1 MYSRGYDRG
10 IESDGTL
17 RELERDFEE
26 SRLQPQPQ
34 EEQALPTAARGKSKN
49 KLFSRFDTEDLLIIA
64 IAILVLMDGDP
75 DNDIILI
82 ALAFLLFF

>member
-10 IESDGTL
+10 IESDGSL

-26 SRLQPQPQ
+26 NRLVQ
-34 EEQALPTAARGKSKN
+34 EAAHQEPTLPASVGKGKG
-49 KLFSRFDTEDLLIIA
+49 KLFSRIDTEDLLIIA
-64 IAILVLMDGDP
+64 IAILILLDGDP

-82 ALAFLLFF
+82 ALALLLFF

>member
-17 RELERDFEE
+17 MELERSFE
-26 SRLQPQPQ
+26 RH
-34 EEQALPTAARGKSKN
+34 ALPDEAPAAESALSANEEKGKR
-49 KLFSRFDTEDLLIIA
+49 KLFGRIDTEDLLLIA
-64 IAILVLMDGDP
+64 VALLILLDGDP

-82 ALAFLLFF
+82 ALAVLLFF